1 MLQGYRVLSLYRMS
15 HGLFK
20 IRVMELA
27 INKYRFSCRLF
38 CMNRNT
44 YLFTSYIKWELNN
57 TITYNK
63 ETDYFSVISKIVKN
77 KLISRVVKIKYAS
90 VLTQMLGR
98 NEILNANCI
107 SGTKPIICTKVL
119 CWSRFL

>member
-1 MLQGYRVLSLYRMS
+1 MLQGYLSIYRMS

-27 INKYRFSCRLF
+27 INKYSFSCRLF
-38 CMNRNT
+38 CMKRNT

-63 ETDYFSVISKIVKN
+63 ETDYFSVISKIAKN
-77 KLISRVVKIKYAS
+77 KLISRVVKIKCAS

-107 SGTKPIICTKVL
+107 SERKPIICTKVL